1 MQLVSD
7 FMSRDVF
14 AVGPDTSLE
23 TAARMLAQRRIG
35 GAPVIDKGRVV
46 GVISASDLVDP
57 DTDVSGVPGYPL
69 YYRVMDGLAEEIGDD
84 VHVRPGRVSE
94 IMTPSVVSIAGDA
107 TIVEAARR
115 MLQLGVHRLL
125 VLRGDNEL
133 AGVVT
138 TVDLLRGFV
147 HAAA

>member
-1 MQLVSD
+1 MQRISD

-14 AVGPDTSLE
+14 AVSPDTSLE
-23 TAARMLAQRRIG
+23 TAARMLAQRRIS

-57 DTDVSGVPGYPL
+57 DTDISGVPGYPL

-107 TIVEAARR
+107 TIVEGASR

-138 TVDLLRGFV
+138 TVDLLRAFV
-147 HAAA
+147 ANSM